1 MKTEVQSQGPL
12 AGLKILDLSQIM
24 AGPYCTMVL
33 GDLGAEVIKVEKPT
47 SGDDSRQMGPY
58 VDGESACFAH
68 INRNKRGVVLDIKSE
83 KGKAIVHEL
92 AKWADVVVENFRV
105 GVTARLGVDYA
116 TLSKINPQLVY
127 CSISGYGQT
136 GPYATK
142 GGFDLVAQ
150 GATGIMSMTGEP
162 GGRPLKSGIAIYDV
176 GAGLTAAYSILAAH
190 LHRLKTGEGQHV
202 DISLAECGLP
212 WFAWEAAAFFT
223 KGTVPAATGSRHRFD
238 APYQAFKT
246 GDGYLILGAAN
257 QRTWESLCRNV
268 IDRADLID
276 DPRFLSNSERMD
288 NIDELEPILEAEF
301 AKADAQTW
309 IERCTQANVP
319 CGPINDFAQAMSDPH
334 FLARDMVEEVDHP
347 VFGRM
352 KVVGIPTKFS
362 RTPGSIRL
370 SAPTMGRDTDSVL
383 RGMGLSEGDIREL
396 RDTGVVQ

>member
-1 MKTEVQSQGPL
+1 MST
-12 AGLKILDLSQIM
+12 
-24 AGPYCTMVL
+24 
-33 GDLGAEVIKVEKPT
+33 
-47 SGDDSRQMGPY
+47 
-58 VDGESACFAH
+58 GESACFAH
-68 INRNKRGVVLDIKSE
+68 INRNKRGVVLDIKSD
-83 KGKAIVHEL
+83 KGKAIIHEL

-105 GVTARLGVDYA
+105 GVTARLGVDYP
-116 TLSKINPQLVY
+116 TLSAINPQLVY

-190 LHRLKTGEGQHV
+190 LHRVKTGEGQHI

-268 IDRADLID
+268 IDRPDLIED
-276 DPRFLSNSERMD
+276 ARFLTNSERMD

-301 AKADAQTW
+301 AKADATTW
-309 IERCTQANVP
+309 IARCTEANVP